1 MQQRHEADEL
11 GAMVTRCLRALAR
24 RAGQGEDQ
32 ALEQLAMLESV
43 AVEQL
48 GAGVAGFRA
57 WQPPAGAES
66 PSWRDVGL
74 LLGVK
79 RQTAQ
84 QRFGRA
90 TALPAHPPKCSCN
103 MDSCPRKIGAGE

>member
-1 MQQRHEADEL
+1 
-11 GAMVTRCLRALAR
+11 MVVRCLGSLAR

-32 ALEQLAMLESV
+32 ALEQLALLESV

-57 WQPPAGAES
+57 WQPPAGAAS
-66 PSWRDVGL
+66 PSWRDVGQ

-84 QRFGRA
+84 QRFGSF
-90 TALPAHPPKCSCN
+90 TTLPAHPPKCSCG
-103 MDSCPRKIGAGE
+103 MSSCPRITREQETRA